1 VSSLWLFVVLN
12 YLYCDVLGLYWAE
25 DLNALL
31 SGSIGGV
38 RMTQEFLLGAS
49 VLMTI
54 PMASVL
60 ASRIAPHRVARWSS
74 VGAGVV
80 MTVTQAA
87 SLRLRL
93 GADAALRVLLGH
105 RDGDHRNHR
114 LVRRREVAYRRLSE
128 KGERTSASR
137 PYPVTVT
144 PIGDTGPDTRTVPE

>member
-1 VSSLWLFVVLN
+1 MSSPATVKTHSRAPVTRRIGPRAVVSSLWLFVVLN

-87 SLRLRL
+87 SLGFGSAPTLHYVYFSVIEMATTATIAWYAAVKWRT
-93 GADAALRVLLGH
+93 DA
-105 RDGDHRNHR
+105 
-114 LVRRREVAYRRLSE
+114 
-128 KGERTSASR
+128 
-137 PYPVTVT
+137 
-144 PIGDTGPDTRTVPE
+144 